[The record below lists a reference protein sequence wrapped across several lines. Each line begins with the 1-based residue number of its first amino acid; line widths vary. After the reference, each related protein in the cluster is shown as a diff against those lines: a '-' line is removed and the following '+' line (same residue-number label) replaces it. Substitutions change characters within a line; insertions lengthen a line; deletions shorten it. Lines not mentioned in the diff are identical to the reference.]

1 MSVIVQF
8 SIFPLHAQ
16 GSLAPY
22 VARAVAVVRA
32 SGLPFQ
38 LGPMGTV
45 VEGEWGEV
53 MAVIDACYRELE
65 PDFDRIYVSFT
76 ADSRRGRQG
85 GMTSK
90 VASVKDCSRDK
101 P

>member
-8 SIFPLHAQ
+8 SIFPLHVQ

-22 VARAVAVVRA
+22 VARAVEVVRA

-53 MAVIDACYRELE
+53 MAVVDACYRELE

-76 ADSRRGRQG
+76 ADSRRDRQD
-85 GMTSK
+85 GMASK
-90 VASVKDCSRDK
+90 VASVLGQGRGE